1 MRWWRPL
8 PGERWRQKTSGVAN
22 LQDQLRKHI
31 RLSPAGLKLEAGG
44 GEGTSWK
51 SMLIHQ
57 VLPIVR

>member
-1 MRWWRPL
+1 MEALTRD
-8 PGERWRQKTSGVAN
+8 RWRQKTSSEAI

-31 RLSPAGLKLEAGG
+31 RLSPAGLKLGAGG